1 MSIVNSIATYSGEG
15 YQYYSNTGQAVS
27 AAALTVRVPS
37 GSTSIS
43 PPVVRGLWR
52 IKLYGGGGTTPA
64 LVSVTLT
71 ATDGTNTVTLDN
83 FVPVSAITISSTAFV
98 DVCGDF
104 ITDTAAASTGGTYGT
119 LIFGG
124 ATSFTF
130 TFTASGTSY
139 TFSAD
144 AEIAA
149 AP

>member
-15 YQYYSNTGQAVS
+15 YQLIQSLAQVVS
-27 AAALTVRVPS
+27 AAALTVKVPTT
-37 GSTSIS
+37 GSIS
-43 PPVVRGLWR
+43 PAVTRGLWR
-52 IKLYGGGGTTPA
+52 TKVYNGGGTTPA
-64 LVSVTLT
+64 ITSVTLT
-71 ATDGTNTVTLDN
+71 GTDGTNTVTLDN
-83 FVPVSAITISSTAFV
+83 FVPTSGITISSTAYI

-104 ITDTAAASTGGTYGT
+104 IFDTAASSTGGLSGT

-130 TFTASGTSY
+130 TFAVSGTSA

-144 AEIAA
+144 CEIAA